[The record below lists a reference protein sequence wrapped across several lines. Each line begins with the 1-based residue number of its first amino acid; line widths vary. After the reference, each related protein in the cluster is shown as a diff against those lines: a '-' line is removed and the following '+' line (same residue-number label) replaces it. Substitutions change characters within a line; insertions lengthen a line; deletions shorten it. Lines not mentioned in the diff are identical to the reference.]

1 MSAALRKSAA
11 LAPADA
17 AGRSAAAELCDALA
31 NGEPLSAE
39 GAARARAALR
49 EFYDMGQG
57 LHPATRDAFAGVL
70 FAYIEHCHR
79 QAPPPARAPKL
90 RLIRGGGSQ

>member
-1 MSAALRKSAA
+1 MTAAIRKSAA

-17 AGRSAAAELCDALA
+17 AGRRAAAELCDALA
-31 NGEPLSAE
+31 RGEPLSPE
-39 GAARARAALR
+39 AASRARAALR
-49 EFYDMGQG
+49 EFHDAGKG

-70 FAYIEHCHR
+70 LAYIEHCRR
-79 QAPPPARAPKL
+79 QAPPVARAPRL